1 MKKRNQKQCD
11 FNISSKIQCA
21 KFGTNSKKIIASGDD
36 KNCVQ
41 IWQIGES
48 KPIAT
53 LSSQNNS
60 NAQVE
65 VARICFSFCEAE
77 IFSGSNRGI
86 INVWDVENKRLLQ
99 TLKGHS
105 ACVNA
110 LCIYPSD
117 ENKNLLFSGAYDTS
131 IKLWD
136 LRSKT
141 PVNQFKGHTMQ
152 INTLAVSP
160 DSKLLAS
167 GSNDGSVKLWDIT
180 QGKLI
185 TSFTQHDSQITCLTF
200 NPQERTL
207 ASGGADR
214 CIRIWNLDGLN
225 QISQTRTDSTPIQ
238 SILINDNGKILY
250 SATHESLKVWDLEH
264 DCQLLDNVESMWKGV
279 QDMIIT
285 QDQEQLLGL
294 ASNPQSGFSLHGV
307 SLKSIGLDNKLNE
320 QKQTANTNSKQRGR
334 TPDRRQE
341 IATITPK
348 VQEPEIKLKSKPSQQ
363 IQEQNYIN
371 QDNQFEKQKQHEVS
385 KDYQSLQPQP
395 MFPPIQPQNYN
406 SPYINNPHNNNNQNG
421 YLQQQMQQQQYQ
433 QQQQQLLYQYQI
445 QQTIQNNQQNQQ
457 QNLNSQQ
464 QVNQIVQPINNQP
477 QQKSKQQNQQIPQ
490 NFQQDYEEYD
500 ENFEEDPD
508 MTTTSELTLSQFM
521 LGDHNNKEKFKQ
533 VDLIHEITKDHN
545 RINQIL
551 SQRMKYMKPILCWWI
566 NNNIKSAINA
576 IYQVTDP
583 SILQDALSLYSQ
595 QPKFSQIPID
605 NFPLL
610 LEKARLLLESRFAF
624 HIKTG
629 LDFAYKS
636 LSLFRDEIL
645 NIKLFNQLSKA
656 DLARE
661 ERVQKYDKVIE
672 QLKIIS
678 QMPKM
683 QKLIERN
690 KDDLTELA
698 RKFQLDIVSL
708 LKKINT
714 NIAQN

>member
-1 MKKRNQKQCD
+1 MQQIKPSNK
-11 FNISSKIQCA
+11 CA

-141 PVNQFKGHTMQ
+141 SVNQFKGHTMQ

-160 DSKLLAS
+160 NSKLLAS
-167 GSNDGSVKLWDIT
+167 GSNDGSVKLWDIA

-185 TSFTQHDSQITCLTF
+185 TSFTQHDSQITCLAF
-200 NPQERTL
+200 NPLDKLL

-214 CIRIWNLDGLN
+214 CIRIWNLQDLN
-225 QISQTRTDSTPIQ
+225 QISMTRTDSTPIQ
-238 SILINDNGKILY
+238 SILINDNGKVIY
-250 SATHESLKVWDLEH
+250 SATHESLKVWDIEH
-264 DCQLLDNVESMWKGV
+264 DCQLIDNVESMWKGV

-307 SLKSIGLDNKLNE
+307 SLKSIGQDNRLNE
-320 QKQTANTNSKQRGR
+320 QKQTGNANSKQRGR

-341 IATITPK
+341 MVTKA
-348 VQEPEIKLKSKPSQQ
+348 QEPENKQKGKPTQQ

-371 QDNQFEKQKQHEVS
+371 QDNQLEKQKSNEVP

-421 YLQQQMQQQQYQ
+421 LLQYQLQQQQSQ

-445 QQTIQNNQQNQQ
+445 QQTIQINQQNQQ
-457 QNLNSQQ
+457 QNLSSQQ
-464 QVNQIVQPINNQP
+464 QKNQIVQPLNNQP
-477 QQKSKQQNQQIPQ
+477 QYHSNQQAQLKQQMPQNNQQE
-490 NFQQDYEEYD
+490 DDEYND
-500 ENFEEDPD
+500 NFEEDPD

-521 LGDHNNKEKFKQ
+521 LGDHNKEKFKQ
-533 VDLIHEITKDHN
+533 VDLIHEINKDHN

-551 SQRMKYMKPILCWWI
+551 SQRMKYIKPILSWWI

-576 IYQVTDP
+576 INQVIDP

-595 QPKFSQIPID
+595 QPKFSSIPIE

-610 LEKARLLLESRFAF
+610 LEKARILIESRFAF

-629 LDFAYKS
+629 LDFTYKS
-636 LSLFRDEIL
+636 LCLFRDEIL

-661 ERVQKYDKVIE
+661 ERIQKYDKVIE
-672 QLKIIS
+672 QLKIIA

-690 KDDLTELA
+690 KDELTELA
-698 RKFQLDIVSL
+698 KKLQLETAGL
-708 LKKINT
+708 LKKINP
-714 NIAQN
+714 NNSQN